1 MKKFI
6 LIVVV
11 LVIVWTIWYLVGH
24 VLLGLENVF
33 DSYGLIVIS
42 GVIAGF
48 LATPF
53 EMHKKIKE

>member
-6 LIVVV
+6 LIVVAFA
-11 LVIVWTIWYLVGH
+11 IVCTIWYFVAH

-33 DSYGLIVIS
+33 DSYGLIVIF

-48 LATPF
+48 LAVPF
-53 EMHKKIKE
+53 EMHKKIKK